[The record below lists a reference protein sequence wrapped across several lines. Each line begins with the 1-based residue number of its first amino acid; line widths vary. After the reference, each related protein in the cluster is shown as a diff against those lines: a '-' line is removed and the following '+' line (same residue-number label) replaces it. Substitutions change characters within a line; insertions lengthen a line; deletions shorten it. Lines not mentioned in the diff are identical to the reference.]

1 MKSLD
6 FFEGETEVDDSNRFR
21 ISSEAVINLVGVI
34 LFYVVFFVAF
44 SIFSG

>member
-6 FFEGETEVDDSNRFR
+6 LFEGETEVDDSNPFR
-21 ISSEAVINLVGVI
+21 IRSEAVINMVGVI

-44 SIFSG
+44 NIFSG

>member
-1 MKSLD
+1 MKILNL
-6 FFEGETEVDDSNRFR
+6 FQGETEVNDYNPFR
-21 ISSEAVINLVGVI
+21 ISSEAVINMVGVI